1 MPYLQALYSQ
11 ICGLATG
18 LCKSKPMKGGGFG
31 AFALR
36 TPQSSLRFDSATAL
50 QCGTNYCKY

>member
-36 TPQSSLRFDSATAL
+36 NPTV
-50 QCGTNYCKY
+50 